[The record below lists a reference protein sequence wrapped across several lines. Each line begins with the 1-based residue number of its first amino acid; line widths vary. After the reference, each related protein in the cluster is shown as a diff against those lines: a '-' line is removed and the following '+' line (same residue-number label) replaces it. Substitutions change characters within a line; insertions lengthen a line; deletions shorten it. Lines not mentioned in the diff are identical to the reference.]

1 MSDIKVD
8 IYLLKNEK
16 RKEIKIMITIF
27 AKKRTTKDGKK
38 FDTYNKRLNKKDGST
53 VVTSVKFPDDN
64 KPNPLE
70 CPMNIEVPKDKMNL
84 STRTITDEETGAVI
98 ESRTLWIK
106 EWNKSK
112 TPYVDTSLD
121 DFDI

>member
-1 MSDIKVD
+1 
-8 IYLLKNEK
+8 
-16 RKEIKIMITIF
+16 MITIF

-38 FDTYNKRLNKKDGST
+38 FDTFITRLNKKDGST
-53 VVTSVKFPDDN
+53 VTTSVKFPDEN

-70 CPMNIEVPKDKMNL
+70 CPMNIEVPKGKMNL

-98 ESRTLWIK
+98 ESRTLWVK
-106 EWNKSK
+106 EWEKSK